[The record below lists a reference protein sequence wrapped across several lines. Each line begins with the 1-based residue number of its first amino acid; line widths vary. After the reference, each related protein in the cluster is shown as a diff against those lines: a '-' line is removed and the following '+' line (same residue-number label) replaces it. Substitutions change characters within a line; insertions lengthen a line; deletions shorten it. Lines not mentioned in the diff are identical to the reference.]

1 MEEKNS
7 IREKYLEFEK
17 FLNLV
22 GTDKEQLIITL
33 RKAQNLFGYI
43 PRDIQSLIS
52 KKLRIPIVEIYGVIT
67 FYSYFITE
75 PEGKYPI
82 HLCMGT
88 ACYINKSESL
98 LKEIKSYLNIDI
110 GQVSEDGIFSLSI
123 VRCFGA
129 CALAPV
135 VNINGKI
142 YSKLTPESLIEIL
155 KKYREG
161 RAEV

>member
-1 MEEKNS
+1 MAEK
-7 IREKYLEFEK
+7 ITMREKYLEFDNFLK
-17 FLNLV
+17 F
-22 GTDKEQLIITL
+22 TDLDREQLIIIL
-33 RKAQNLFGYI
+33 RKAQNIFGYI
-43 PRDIQSLIS
+43 PRDIQSLIA

-98 LKEIKSYLNIDI
+98 LKEIKIFLNIDI
-110 GQVSEDGIFSLSI
+110 GQITEDGLFSLSV

-135 VNINGKI
+135 VSINGNI
-142 YSKLTPESLIEIL
+142 YSKLTPESLVDIL
-155 KKYREG
+155 KKYKE
-161 RAEV
+161 EKI

>member
-1 MEEKNS
+1 MYEKNS
-7 IREKYLEFEK
+7 IGEKYLEFEN
-17 FLNLV
+17 FLDYTNP
-22 GTDKEQLIITL
+22 DKEDLILVL
-33 RKAQNLFGYI
+33 RKVQNLFGYI
-43 PRDIQSLIS
+43 PKDIQSLIS
-52 KKLRIPIVEIYGVIT
+52 KRLRIPIAEIYGVIT

-88 ACYINKSESL
+88 ACYVNKSENL
-98 LKEIKSYLNIDI
+98 LKEIKKILNIDI
-110 GQVSEDGIFSLSI
+110 GEVTEDGIFSLSI

-142 YSKLTPESLIEIL
+142 YSKLTPESLVDIL
-155 KKYREG
+155 NKYKEG
-161 RAEV
+161 GA

>member
-1 MEEKNS
+1 MYEKNS
-7 IREKYLEFEK
+7 IREKYLEFEN
-17 FLNLV
+17 FLDYTNP
-22 GTDKEQLIITL
+22 DKEDLILVL
-33 RKAQNLFGYI
+33 RKVQNLFGYI
-43 PRDIQSLIS
+43 PKDIQSLIS
-52 KKLRIPIVEIYGVIT
+52 KRLQIPIAEIYGVIT

-88 ACYINKSESL
+88 ACYVNKSENL
-98 LKEIKSYLNIDI
+98 LKEIKKILNIDI
-110 GQVSEDGIFSLSI
+110 GEVTEDGIFSLSI

-142 YSKLTPESLIEIL
+142 YSKLTPESLVDIL
-155 KKYREG
+155 NKYREG
-161 RAEV
+161 GA

>member
-1 MEEKNS
+1 MYEKNS
-7 IREKYLEFEK
+7 IGEKYLEFEN
-17 FLNLV
+17 FLDYTNPNKEDLILV
-22 GTDKEQLIITL
+22 L
-33 RKAQNLFGYI
+33 RKVQNLFGYI
-43 PRDIQSLIS
+43 PKDIQSLIS
-52 KKLRIPIVEIYGVIT
+52 KRLQIPIAEIYGVIT

-88 ACYINKSESL
+88 ACYVNKSENL
-98 LKEIKSYLNIDI
+98 LKEIKKILNIDI
-110 GQVSEDGIFSLSI
+110 GEVTEDGIFSLSI

-142 YSKLTPESLIEIL
+142 YSKLTPESLVDIL
-155 KKYREG
+155 NKYREG
-161 RAEV
+161 GA

>member
-1 MEEKNS
+1 MYEKNS
-7 IREKYLEFEK
+7 IGEKYLEFEN
-17 FLNLV
+17 FLDYTNP
-22 GTDKEQLIITL
+22 DKEDLILVL
-33 RKAQNLFGYI
+33 RKVQNLFGYI
-43 PRDIQSLIS
+43 PKDIQSLIS
-52 KKLRIPIVEIYGVIT
+52 KRLQIPIAEIYGVIT

-88 ACYINKSESL
+88 ACYVNKSENL
-98 LKEIKSYLNIDI
+98 LKEIKKILNIDI
-110 GQVSEDGIFSLSI
+110 GEVTEDGIFSLSI

-142 YSKLTPESLIEIL
+142 YSKLTPESLVDIL
-155 KKYREG
+155 NKYKEG
-161 RAEV
+161 GA

>member
-1 MEEKNS
+1 MYEKNS
-7 IREKYLEFEK
+7 IGEKYLEFEN
-17 FLNLV
+17 FLDYTNP
-22 GTDKEQLIITL
+22 DKEDLILVL
-33 RKAQNLFGYI
+33 RKVQNLFGYI
-43 PRDIQSLIS
+43 PKDIQSLIS
-52 KKLRIPIVEIYGVIT
+52 KRLQIPIAEIYGVIT

-88 ACYINKSESL
+88 ACYVNKSENL
-98 LKEIKSYLNIDI
+98 LKEIKKILNIDI
-110 GQVSEDGIFSLSI
+110 GEVTEDGIFSLSI

-142 YSKLTPESLIEIL
+142 YSKLTPDSLVDIL
-155 KKYREG
+155 NKYREG
-161 RAEV
+161 GA

>member
-1 MEEKNS
+1 MYEKNS
-7 IREKYLEFEK
+7 IGEKYLEFEN
-17 FLNLV
+17 FLDYTNP
-22 GTDKEQLIITL
+22 DKEDLILVL
-33 RKAQNLFGYI
+33 RKVQNLFGYI
-43 PRDIQSLIS
+43 PKDIQSLIS
-52 KKLRIPIVEIYGVIT
+52 KRLQIPIAEIYGVIT

-88 ACYINKSESL
+88 ACYVNKSENL
-98 LKEIKSYLNIDI
+98 LKEIKKILNIDI
-110 GQVSEDGIFSLSI
+110 GEVTEDGIFSLSI

-142 YSKLTPESLIEIL
+142 YSKLTPESLVDIL
-155 KKYREG
+155 NKYREG
-161 RAEV
+161 GA

>member
-1 MEEKNS
+1 MYEKNS
-7 IREKYLEFEK
+7 IGEKYLEFEN
-17 FLNLV
+17 FLDYTNP
-22 GTDKEQLIITL
+22 DKEDLILVL
-33 RKAQNLFGYI
+33 RKVQNLFGYI
-43 PRDIQSLIS
+43 PKDIQSLIS
-52 KKLRIPIVEIYGVIT
+52 KRLRIPIAEIYGVIT

-88 ACYINKSESL
+88 ACYVNKSENL
-98 LKEIKSYLNIDI
+98 LKEIKKILNIDI
-110 GQVSEDGIFSLSI
+110 GEVTEDGIFSLSI

-142 YSKLTPESLIEIL
+142 YSKLTPESLVDIL
-155 KKYREG
+155 NKYREG
-161 RAEV
+161 GA